1 MHVVVQVL
9 LALLA
14 AWGLVALG
22 WLLLGKL
29 LTPDLGDYP
38 VYAVVP
44 ADGDGAGLEHTV
56 KGLLWLR
63 GNDWTRCT
71 IVIADGGLDPA
82 GRAAATALMGR
93 ATGVVLCPTERLGE
107 YLTQKG

>member
-1 MHVVVQVL
+1 MGVHVVVQVL

-29 LTPDLGDYP
+29 LTPDLGDCP

-82 GRAAATALMGR
+82 AQY
-93 ATGVVLCPTERLGE
+93 RLTISYDSSRY
-107 YLTQKG
+107 YLYGMFKAEGIVG